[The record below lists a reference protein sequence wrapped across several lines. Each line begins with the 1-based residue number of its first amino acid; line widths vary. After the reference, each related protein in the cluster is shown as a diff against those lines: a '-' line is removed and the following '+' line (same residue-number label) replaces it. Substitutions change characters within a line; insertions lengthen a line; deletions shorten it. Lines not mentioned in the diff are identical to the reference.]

1 MVKDT
6 DLEKVMHFS
15 RAYQRFLL
23 DMDSA
28 AGGEDFSGAE
38 ARCLLILAFHGKQTL
53 VDLNKRYGTDL
64 AFLSRMVK
72 RLVER
77 GFISREP
84 NPEDGRSAILTL
96 TDKGTEQIPA
106 LKARA
111 RGFFQ
116 TTFGFLSDLQ
126 VLELIQHMQA
136 IDMILQN
143 GGQDDNE

>member
-6 DLEKVMHFS
+6 DLEIVMHFS

-28 AGGEDFSGAE
+28 AGGEDLSGAE
-38 ARCLLILAFHGKQTL
+38 AHCLLILAFHGRQTL

-84 NPEDGRSAILTL
+84 NPEDGRSVILTL
-96 TDKGTEQIPA
+96 TDKGMEYTPA
-106 LKARA
+106 LKARV
-111 RGFFQ
+111 RSYIQ
-116 TTFGFLSDLQ
+116 TTFGFLSDMQ
-126 VLELIQHMQA
+126 VMELIGHMQA
-136 IDMILQN
+136 IDMMLQN
-143 GGQDDNE
+143 GGQNIE